1 MNCIQGESGSQTA
14 NGNGR
19 RSRRDSSVQ
28 SDRSREGSQSSQGS
42 GSRQRMVRFSDRT
55 PPERDRSTAR
65 STTSYPP
72 RTASVPR
79 QSGGP
84 PPWQSNQG
92 SWNRPRGDFSA
103 SNRPPWQGY
112 NRQTAAPGDRWRN
125 QGQNF
130 NQPRAGS
137 SNEWPTNRN
146 SFPWG
151 TRQRSWSDSSSVAL
165 RDTGQ
170 QQRQWGPPLSRPP
183 PGATDATPRGR
194 ENRPPMSGLSLI
206 HI

>member
-1 MNCIQGESGSQTA
+1 
-14 NGNGR
+14 
-19 RSRRDSSVQ
+19 
-28 SDRSREGSQSSQGS
+28 
-42 GSRQRMVRFSDRT
+42 MVRFIDRT
-55 PPERDRSTAR
+55 PPERDRSAAR

-92 SWNRPRGDFSA
+92 SWNRPRGDLSA

-112 NRQTAAPGDRWRN
+112 NRQSAAPGDRWRN
-125 QGQNF
+125 QGQNS
-130 NQPRAGS
+130 NAPRWT

-151 TRQRSWSDSSSVAL
+151 SRQRSWSDSSSVAL
-165 RDTGQ
+165 RDAGQ
-170 QQRQWGPPLSRPP
+170 QPRQWGAPPTRPP
-183 PGATDATPRGR
+183 PGASDTAPRGQ
-194 ENRPPMSGLSLI
+194 ENRPTVGEVVCCVDDRGVTLNYTTRTRIDHVVLRGSRACLLYTSPSPRDGLLSRMPSSA
-206 HI
+206 